1 LVSVGTFG
9 DHYHQ
14 ELNSNG
20 GSSYFRTKRSL
31 DMGEEDSKHWM
42 KVGIDELEEALRV
55 EPNKRL
61 AKNIVLVVG
70 DGMSLTTSTATRV
83 MKGQVNGRD
92 GVSSKLSWDKFPHVA
107 FSKTY
112 NTNAMV
118 PDSAAT
124 AFSMFSG
131 VKTNYYTMGYDNS
144 IKMGNAQSMATATE
158 VSTILDWAQEAGK
171 KTGIVTTARV
181 THATPAALYAKVA
194 HRDWE
199 CDRKVPMN
207 GKNTVHDITAQLIGS
222 PRGQRIN
229 LILGGGR
236 GSFTPSRKLRSSSS
250 SFRHQ
255 YNKDNWNCSREDN
268 KDLVKKWKKLH
279 KKGQFVKT
287 NSQLM
292 NIDHKNVENILGLF
306 SWSHM
311 PYDDELKPADD
322 IPSLVNMTSA
332 ALDFLSQK
340 SGDEGF
346 FLMVEGGR
354 IDHANHYALAT
365 RALTETLAMDKAVE
379 EILAKVNLDDTLI
392 IVTADHSHTL
402 TMGGYPGRSANITG
416 VVAGDNGWVMKADD
430 GHPFSIL
437 GYANGPG
444 FKKLEVKNDF
454 NSSTWEAIRRAG
466 DLQNGETA
474 SASFIFPGA
483 VPIEKETHGGDDVG
497 IWAAGPW
504 SHLFHG
510 VHEQTFIAHVMS
522 LAACI
527 GPHKHHSTCI
537 ERKKKLN

>member
-1 LVSVGTFG
+1 
-9 DHYHQ
+9 
-14 ELNSNG
+14 
-20 GSSYFRTKRSL
+20 
-31 DMGEEDSKHWM
+31 
-42 KVGIDELEEALRV
+42 
-55 EPNKRL
+55 
-61 AKNIVLVVG
+61 
-70 DGMSLTTSTATRV
+70 
-83 MKGQVNGRD
+83 
-92 GVSSKLSWDKFPHVA
+92 
-107 FSKTY
+107 
-112 NTNAMV
+112 
-118 PDSAAT
+118 
-124 AFSMFSG
+124 
-131 VKTNYYTMGYDNS
+131 
-144 IKMGNAQSMATATE
+144 
-158 VSTILDWAQEAGK
+158 
-171 KTGIVTTARV
+171 
-181 THATPAALYAKVA
+181 
-194 HRDWE
+194 
-199 CDRKVPMN
+199 
-207 GKNTVHDITAQLIGS
+207 
-222 PRGQRIN
+222 
-229 LILGGGR
+229 
-236 GSFTPSRKLRSSSS
+236 
-250 SFRHQ
+250 
-255 YNKDNWNCSREDN
+255 
-268 KDLVKKWKKLH
+268 
-279 KKGQFVKT
+279 
-287 NSQLM
+287 
-292 NIDHKNVENILGLF
+292 
-306 SWSHM
+306 M
-311 PYDDELKPADD
+311 PYDDELKPTDD

-332 ALDFLSQK
+332 ALDFLNQK
-340 SGDEGF
+340 SRDEGY

-527 GPHKHHSTCI
+527 GPHKNHFTCI